1 MKTVKEVSQLS
12 GVSVRTLH
20 YYDEINLLTPSFIAE
35 NGYRYYDNEAFE
47 KLQEILLFRELEF
60 PLKEIK
66 KIVGNAAY
74 DREAALKDQ
83 IQLLELKK
91 RHLEKVIQHA
101 KSLQQK
107 GENYMNF
114 EVFDKSDLL
123 AFQEE
128 AKERWGNTTAFQ
140 EFSAKTNQEG
150 FAQISSEMSGI
161 MMEFGKMKNLSA
173 DDSKVQKQVEVLKA
187 YISENFYNCTNEI
200 LASLGQMY
208 IADNRFTQFIDQV
221 GGEGTA
227 TFVSQAIAI
236 YCGK

>member
-66 KIVGNAAY
+66 KIVGNVAY

-101 KSLQQK
+101 KTLQHN
-107 GENYMNF
+107 GEHYMDFNAF
-114 EVFDKSDLL
+114 AKTDLL

-128 AKERWGNTTAFQ
+128 AKERWGKTAAFQ
-140 EFSAKTNQEG
+140 EFSAKTNQG
-150 FAQISSEMSGI
+150 DFAQISSEMSGI

-227 TFVSQAIAI
+227 SLVSQAIAV
-236 YCGK
+236 YCKE

>member
-1 MKTVKEVSQLS
+1 MKTVKEMSQLS
-12 GVSVRTLH
+12 GISVRTLH
-20 YYDEINLLTPSFIAE
+20 YYDEINLLPPSFIAE

-128 AKERWGNTTAFQ
+128 AKERWGNTAAFQ
-140 EFSAKTNQEG
+140 EFSAKTNQER
-150 FAQISSEMSGI
+150 FAQISAEMSGI

-236 YCGK
+236 YCEK

>member
-1 MKTVKEVSQLS
+1 MKTVKEMSQLS

-227 TFVSQAIAI
+227 AFVSQAIAI

>member
-1 MKTVKEVSQLS
+1 MKTVKEMSQLS

-128 AKERWGNTTAFQ
+128 AKERWGNTVAFQ

-150 FAQISSEMSGI
+150 FAQISAEMSGI

-236 YCGK
+236 YCEK

>member
-1 MKTVKEVSQLS
+1 MKTVKEMSQFS
-12 GVSVRTLH
+12 GISVRTLH

-74 DREAALKDQ
+74 DRESALKDQ
-83 IQLLELKK
+83 IRLLELKK
-91 RHLEKVIQHA
+91 KHLEKVIKHA

-114 EVFDKSDLL
+114 EVFDKSALL

-128 AKERWGNTTAFQ
+128 AKERWGSTTAFQ

-150 FAQISSEMSGI
+150 FAQISAEMSGI
-161 MMEFGKMKNLSA
+161 MMEFGQLKKLSA
-173 DDSKVQKQVEVLKA
+173 DDSKVQSQVEALKD
-187 YISENFYNCTNEI
+187 YISDNFYECTNEV

-208 IADNRFTQFIDQV
+208 TLDNRFSHYIDHA
-221 GGEGTA
+221 GGPGTA
-227 TFVSQAIAI
+227 TFVSQAIAV
-236 YCGK
+236 YCQE

>member
-1 MKTVKEVSQLS
+1 MKTVKEMSQLS
-12 GVSVRTLH
+12 GISVRTLH

-66 KIVGNAAY
+66 KIVGNVAY
-74 DREAALKDQ
+74 DRESALKEQ
-83 IQLLELKK
+83 IRLLELKK
-91 RHLEKVIQHA
+91 KHLEKVIKHA

-128 AKERWGNTTAFQ
+128 AKERWGNTATFQ

-150 FAQISSEMSGI
+150 FAQISAEMSAI
-161 MMEFGKMKNLSA
+161 MMEFGQLKKLSA
-173 DDSKVQKQVEVLKA
+173 DDSKVQSQVEALKD
-187 YISENFYNCTNEI
+187 YISDNFYECTNEV

-208 IADNRFTQFIDQV
+208 TLDNRFSHYIDHA
-221 GGEGTA
+221 GGPGTA

>member
-1 MKTVKEVSQLS
+1 MKTVKEMSQLS
-12 GVSVRTLH
+12 GISVRTLH

-74 DREAALKDQ
+74 DRESALKDQ
-83 IQLLELKK
+83 IRLLELKK
-91 RHLEKVIQHA
+91 KHLEKVIKHA

-114 EVFDKSDLL
+114 EVFDKSALL

-128 AKERWGNTTAFQ
+128 AKERWGNTAAFQ

-150 FAQISSEMSGI
+150 FAQISAEMSGI
-161 MMEFGKMKNLSA
+161 MMKFGQLKKLSA
-173 DDSKVQKQVEVLKA
+173 DDSKVQSQVEVLKT
-187 YISENFYNCTNEI
+187 YISDNFYECTNEV

-208 IADNRFTQFIDQV
+208 ALDNRFSHYIDHA
-221 GGEGTA
+221 GGPGTA
-227 TFVSQAIAI
+227 TFVSQAIAV
-236 YCGK
+236 YCQE

>member
-1 MKTVKEVSQLS
+1 MKTVKEMSQLS
-12 GVSVRTLH
+12 GISVRTLH

-66 KIVGNAAY
+66 KIVGNVAY
-74 DREAALKDQ
+74 DKEAALKDR
-83 IQLLELKK
+83 IRLLELKMK
-91 RHLEKVIQHA
+91 RLERVIKHA

-107 GENYMNF
+107 GDNYMNF

-128 AKERWGNTTAFQ
+128 AKENWGQTAAFQ

-150 FAQISSEMSGI
+150 GAQISAEMSGI
-161 MMEFGKMKNLSA
+161 MMEFGQLKKLSA
-173 DDSKVQKQVEVLKA
+173 DDSKVQSQVEVLKA

-227 TFVSQAIAI
+227 SFVSQAIAV
-236 YCGK
+236 YCKE

>member
-1 MKTVKEVSQLS
+1 MKTVKEMSQLS
-12 GVSVRTLH
+12 GISVRTLH

-91 RHLEKVIQHA
+91 KHLEKVIKHA

-150 FAQISSEMSGI
+150 FAQISAEMSGI

-221 GGEGTA
+221 GGPGTA
-227 TFVSQAIAI
+227 SFVSQAIAI

>member
-1 MKTVKEVSQLS
+1 MKTVKEMSQLS
-12 GVSVRTLH
+12 GISVRTLH

-101 KSLQQK
+101 KTLQQK

-128 AKERWGNTTAFQ
+128 AKERWGNTAAFQ
-140 EFSAKTNQEG
+140 EFSAKTNKEG

-161 MMEFGKMKNLSA
+161 MMKFGQLKKLSA
-173 DDSKVQKQVEVLKA
+173 DDSKVQSQVEVLKT
-187 YISENFYNCTNEI
+187 YISDNFYECTNEV

-208 IADNRFTQFIDQV
+208 ALDNRFSHYIDHA
-221 GGEGTA
+221 GGPGTA

-236 YCGK
+236 YCKE

>member
-1 MKTVKEVSQLS
+1 MKTVKEMSQLS
-12 GVSVRTLH
+12 GISVRTLH

-101 KSLQQK
+101 KTLQQK

-128 AKERWGNTTAFQ
+128 AKERWGNTAAFQ

-150 FAQISSEMSGI
+150 FAQISAEMSGI